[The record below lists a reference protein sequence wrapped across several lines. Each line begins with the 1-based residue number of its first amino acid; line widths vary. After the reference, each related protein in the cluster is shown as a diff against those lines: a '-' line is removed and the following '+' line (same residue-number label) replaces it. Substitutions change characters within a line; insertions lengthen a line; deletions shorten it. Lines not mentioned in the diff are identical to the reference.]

1 MQGEELGSLLRH
13 ERGQFLEFVSAFEQN
28 RKGALP
34 KQSEEL
40 AREVARLLGG
50 MANADGGTLLVGV
63 EKDKS
68 ITGIPHPPHFI
79 PAPLFSS

>member
-28 RKGALP
+28 KKGALP
-34 KQSEEL
+34 KHPEDL

-68 ITGIPHPPHFI
+68 ITGIPHPPD
-79 PAPLFSS
+79 